1 MVCPSCE
8 NCHANVIETVVNI
21 DTIDKA
27 KEFCNLCSK
36 CNNEVLVYSGRYIV
50 SGKSIMGL
58 SSLDLSKPLKVEFYG
73 NVPYEVKNGM
83 KKFIVN

>member
-1 MVCPSCE
+1 MKENRCVICGQIIPEGVMVCPSCE

-50 SGKSIMGL
+50 SGKSIK
-58 SSLDLSKPLKVEFYG
+58 D
-73 NVPYEVKNGM
+73 
-83 KKFIVN
+83 I